1 MMIELFRVIEVS
13 RVVEVTRVVEVV
25 VKLYVPRRRKT
36 KV

>member
-25 VKLYVPRRRKT
+25 VKLNVPRRRKT